1 MAFIRSISGFRGTL
15 GGYPGDNL
23 TPIDIVNSSSAFG
36 SWLLTCGAR
45 PLVVL
50 GRDARISGEIVSQLV
65 AASLRALGIDVID
78 LGLATTPTVEMAVPY
93 FEAGGGIILTASH
106 NPREWNALKLLN
118 DKGEFISA
126 EAGARLLAIAE
137 SNRIEYA
144 PVDALGSYRHLP
156 DEALHHHIASVLAY
170 PLVATEAIRQAGYTV
185 VVDAVNSVGAVAIPA
200 LLEQLG
206 CTTIL
211 LNGEMTGQFAHNPEP
226 LPQHLTGLTE
236 AVRNS
241 HADLGVAV
249 DPDVDRLALVG
260 PGGEWI
266 GEEYTLVAV
275 ADYVLKHRPGAVVS
289 NLSSSRALAD
299 LAASYGQPYF
309 AAAVGEVNVVSRMK
323 AVEAVIG
330 GEGNGG
336 IIVPDLHYGRDSLIG
351 LALVLSALA
360 TSQQNINALRKA
372 YPQYEMVKDKLE
384 LSPDFDVEGALTRL
398 MTYFAS
404 EKLNTEDGL
413 KIDFSD
419 GWVHLRRSN
428 TEPIVRIY
436 AEANDA
442 QAAAALVGKVRSVFV
457 NQ

>member
-1 MAFIRSISGFRGTL
+1 VAFIKSISGFRGTL

-23 TPIDIVNSSSAFG
+23 TPVDIVNSSSAFG
-36 SWLLTCGAR
+36 SWLLDCGAR
-45 PLVVL
+45 PLVVI

-93 FEAGGGIILTASH
+93 YQAGGGIILTASH

-118 DKGEFISA
+118 EKGEFISA

-137 SNRIEYA
+137 SNRIKYA
-144 PVDALGSYRHLP
+144 SVDALGSYRYLP
-156 DEALHHHIASVLAY
+156 DEALQHHIAAVLAY
-170 PLVATEAIRQAGYTV
+170 PLVATEAIRKAGYTI
-185 VVDAVNSVGAVAIPA
+185 VVDAVNSVGAMAIPA

-206 CTTIL
+206 CKAIL
-211 LNGEMTGQFAHNPEP
+211 LNGEMSGQFAHNPEP

-236 AVRNS
+236 AVRDS
-241 HADLGVAV
+241 HADLGLAV

-260 PGGEWI
+260 PGGTWI

-275 ADYVLKHRPGAVVS
+275 ADYVLKHRSGAVVS

-299 LAASYGQPYF
+299 LAAGYGQPYF
-309 AAAVGEVNVVSRMK
+309 AAAVGEVNVVNRMK
-323 AVEAVIG
+323 SVAAVIG

-360 TSQQNINALRKA
+360 TGQQNINELRQA

-384 LSPDFDVEGALTRL
+384 LSADFKVEDALTRV

-413 KIDFSD
+413 KIDFAE

-436 AEANDA
+436 AEAKNA
-442 QAAAALVGKVRSVFV
+442 QAAAALVEKVRSIFV
-457 NQ
+457 NH